1 MTGSLG
7 SRVGGSSAALVLVAR
22 AVETSEDRAKAEI
35 QEAATGVEEVLA
47 TGGEEEREVLPAAE
61 EEVAADSGATGGA
74 PAARRCVQL

>member
-7 SRVGGSSAALVLVAR
+7 SRVGGLVALVLVAR

-61 EEVAADSGATGGA
+61 
-74 PAARRCVQL
+74 